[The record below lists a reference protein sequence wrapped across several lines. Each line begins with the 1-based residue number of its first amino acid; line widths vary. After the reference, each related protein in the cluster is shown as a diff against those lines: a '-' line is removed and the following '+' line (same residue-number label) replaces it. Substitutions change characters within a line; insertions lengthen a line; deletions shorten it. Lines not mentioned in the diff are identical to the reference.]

1 MKAIIRA
8 LIGLLALSVCL
19 VLAAPNAAARTTPAA
34 PGATAAAARAAA
46 TPDLPAWPV
55 ISQGS
60 VGQPVRSLQ
69 YLLNAR
75 GAALA
80 VDGLFGAKTNAAV
93 RAFQGAHGLV
103 VDGIV
108 APKTWRSLIITVQ
121 RGSVGSAVKAVQ
133 DQANFRGGRGEGPP
147 VLVVDG
153 VFGPST
159 QQWVKGFQGAAGL
172 VPDGIVGPLTWQALI
187 GGLLSG

>member
-8 LIGLLALSVCL
+8 LIGFLALSVCL
-19 VLAAPNAAARTTPAA
+19 VLAAPSAAARTTPAA
-34 PGATAAAARAAA
+34 PGAVTAAAPAAA

-60 VGQPVRSLQ
+60 AGQPVRSLQ

-75 GAALA
+75 GAWLA
-80 VDGLFGAKTNAAV
+80 VDSIFGAKTNAAV
-93 RAFQGAHGLV
+93 RTFQGAHGLA
-103 VDGIV
+103 VDGTV
-108 APKTWRSLIITVQ
+108 GPKTWRSLIITVQ

-187 GGLLSG
+187 GGLFSG

>member
-19 VLAAPNAAARTTPAA
+19 VLAAPSAAARATPA
-34 PGATAAAARAAA
+34 PLGTATAAAWAAA
-46 TPDLPAWPV
+46 TPELPAWPV
-55 ISQGS
+55 IRQGS
-60 VGQPVRSLQ
+60 VGQPVRSVQ
-69 YLLNAR
+69 YLLNAH

-80 VDGLFGAKTNAAV
+80 VDGIFGAKTNAAV
-93 RAFQGAHGLV
+93 RAFQWAHGLA

-108 APKTWRSLIITVQ
+108 GTKTWRSLIITVQ
-121 RGSVGSAVKAVQ
+121 SGSVGSAVKAVQ

-153 VFGPST
+153 VFGPRT
-159 QQWVKGFQGAAGL
+159 QQWVTGFQGAASL
-172 VPDGIVGPLTWQALI
+172 APDGIVGPLTWQALI
-187 GGLLSG
+187 GGLFSG

>member
-8 LIGLLALSVCL
+8 LIGFLALSVCL
-19 VLAAPNAAARTTPAA
+19 VLAAPSAAARTTSAA
-34 PGATAAAARAAA
+34 PGAVTAAARAAVVE
-46 TPDLPAWPV
+46 DLPAWPV

-60 VGQPVRSLQ
+60 AGQPVRSLQ

-75 GAALA
+75 GAWLA
-80 VDGLFGAKTNAAV
+80 VDGIFGAKTDAAV
-93 RAFQGAHGLV
+93 RTFQGAHGLV

-108 APKTWRSLIITVQ
+108 GSKTWRSLIITVQ

-153 VFGPST
+153 VLGPST

-187 GGLLSG
+187 GGLFSG

>member
-19 VLAAPNAAARTTPAA
+19 VLAAPSAAARTTPAA
-34 PGATAAAARAAA
+34 PGAVTAAARVAAA
-46 TPDLPAWPV
+46 DLPAWPV

-80 VDGLFGAKTNAAV
+80 VDGILGAKTNAAV

-108 APKTWRSLIITVQ
+108 GPLTWRSLIITVQ

-153 VFGPST
+153 VFGPKT
-159 QQWVKGFQGAAGL
+159 QQWVTGFQGAAGL

-187 GGLLSG
+187 GGLFSG

>member
-19 VLAAPNAAARTTPAA
+19 VLVAPSAAARTAPAS
-34 PGATAAAARAAA
+34 PGAVTAAARAAA
-46 TPDLPAWPV
+46 TQDLPAWPV

-80 VDGLFGAKTNAAV
+80 VDGILGAKTNAAV
-93 RAFQGAHGLV
+93 RAL
-103 VDGIV
+103 
-108 APKTWRSLIITVQ
+108 
-121 RGSVGSAVKAVQ
+121 
-133 DQANFRGGRGEGPP
+133 
-147 VLVVDG
+147 
-153 VFGPST
+153 
-159 QQWVKGFQGAAGL
+159 
-172 VPDGIVGPLTWQALI
+172 
-187 GGLLSG
+187 

>member
-19 VLAAPNAAARTTPAA
+19 VLAAPSTAARTTPAA
-34 PGATAAAARAAA
+34 PDAVAAARAAA
-46 TPDLPAWPV
+46 AEDLPAWPV

-75 GAALA
+75 GAWLA
-80 VDGLFGAKTNAAV
+80 VDGVFGAKTNAAV
-93 RAFQGAHGLV
+93 RTFQGAHGLV

-108 APKTWRSLIITVQ
+108 GSKTWRSLIITVQ

-133 DQANFRGGRGEGPP
+133 DQANFRGLRGEGPP

-153 VFGPST
+153 VFGPQT
-159 QQWVKGFQGAAGL
+159 QQWVTSFQGAASL

-187 GGLLSG
+187 GGLFSG

>member
-34 PGATAAAARAAA
+34 PGAVTAAARAAA

-60 VGQPVRSLQ
+60 AGQPVRSLQ

-93 RAFQGAHGLV
+93 RAFQGAHGLA

-108 APKTWRSLIITVQ
+108 GPKTWRSLIITVQ

-153 VFGPST
+153 VFGPKT
-159 QQWVKGFQGAAGL
+159 QQWVAAFQGAAGL

-187 GGLLSG
+187 GGLFSG